1 MTPRQLRSARRLR
14 GQALVLGLLFVFAI
28 AGITFFMFNSGRAVD
43 EKLRITNA
51 ADAAAYSV
59 ALMEARALNY
69 DAHVNRAIVANQ
81 IAIAQAVGLASWLR
95 YYESGTDN
103 VGTLSGIAA
112 SWLFNPDEYPRLAQ
126 LIVAL
131 GAGAYAGGS
140 SGYTGMTVDALET
153 ALAGIV
159 RVHDTVSNALSLS
172 QRLMHASLASGVEQ
186 QRLADDILAAI
197 DPQLSA
203 SIHPATHDFPGFTQ
217 ALGRSGRSGDARG
230 RLADV
235 VLRSRD
241 DFSRQRSWSL
251 HGPDIPFVQRNVR
264 LKRRGGTDL
273 IGYDEWR
280 ALDTLEHEGQRWR
293 KGRWRWRRTPVAG
306 SAATVAANADDG
318 SDGGKSTGTRGFH
331 GGSYRDNSTTST
343 TLAEPAMRDLGSV
356 GARYSGL
363 PETRELRDLGA
374 GASYTSGL
382 TLRVAKRRAH
392 LRTSGGS
399 SVVQP
404 SGRLRQFDAPLAGGD
419 MVALARA
426 EVFFERPQP
435 RTDGKT
441 ELPSL
446 YSPFWQVRLVNPTTA
461 DRAWA
466 AAQQDGLML
475 P

>member
-1 MTPRQLRSARRLR
+1 M
-14 GQALVLGLLFVFAI
+14 LGLLFVFVI
-28 AGITFFMFNSGRAVD
+28 AAMTFFMFNSGRAID

-81 IAIAQAVGLASWLR
+81 IAIAQAVGLASWMR
-95 YYESGTDN
+95 YQESGARR
-103 VGTLSGIAA
+103 VSTLGRIAA
-112 SWLFNPDEYPRLAQ
+112 SWIFDPDAYPRLAQ
-126 LIVAL
+126 LIAAF
-131 GAGAYAGGS
+131 GAAQAHAPATAS
-140 SGYTGMTVDALET
+140 TLEPV
-153 ALAGIV
+153 LAAIV
-159 RVHDTVSNALSLS
+159 RAHDTASNALALS
-172 QRLMHASLASGVEQ
+172 QRVMHASLASGIEQ
-186 QRLADDILAAI
+186 QRLASEILAAI
-197 DPQLSA
+197 DSRLSA
-203 SIHPATHDFPGFTQ
+203 GIHRASHDFPGFTQ
-217 ALGRSGRSGDARG
+217 RLGRSGPGGDARG

-241 DFSRQRSWSL
+241 DFSRERSWSL
-251 HGPDIPFVQRNVR
+251 RGPNIPFVQRRVR

-293 KGRWRWRRTPVAG
+293 GWRWRWRRTPVAG
-306 SAATVAANADDG
+306 AAASVAAD
-318 SDGGKSTGTRGFH
+318 TGERTETAGVRGVH
-331 GGSYRDNSTTST
+331 GGSHRDNATTSR
-343 TLAEPAMRDLGSV
+343 TLAEPSMRDLSTA

-363 PETRELRDLGA
+363 PETRELRQLGA
-374 GASYTSGL
+374 RASYRSGL
-382 TLRVAKRRAH
+382 TLRVSKRRAH

-399 SVVQP
+399 AVVQP
-404 SGRLRQFDAPLAGGD
+404 SGRLRQFDADLPGGE

-426 EVFFERPQP
+426 EVFFERPHP
-435 RTDGKT
+435 RTDGRT

-446 YSPFWQVRLVNPTTA
+446 YGPFWQARLTNPTAA

-466 AAQQDGLML
+466 AAQQGGLAL

>member
-1 MTPRQLRSARRLR
+1 MPRMTRRIHRRAQRAR

-28 AGITFFMFNSGRAVD
+28 AAMILFMFNSGRAVD

-69 DAHVNRAIVANQ
+69 DAYANRAIVANQ

-95 YYESGTDN
+95 YFESAVDN
-103 VGTLSGIAA
+103 VGTLSSIAA
-112 SWLFNPDEYPRLAQ
+112 SWIFNPDEYARLTQ
-126 LIVAL
+126 LIAVL
-131 GAGAYAGGS
+131 GVTAYYGGGS
-140 SGYTGMTVDALET
+140 SGYTGEAVDAVES
-153 ALAGIV
+153 ALAALIS
-159 RVHDTVSNALSLS
+159 VHDSVSNALSLS
-172 QRLMHASLASGVEQ
+172 QQVMHASLASGIEQ
-186 QRLADDILAAI
+186 HKLATAILAEI
-197 DPQLSA
+197 DPQLEFAINPA
-203 SIHPATHDFPGFTQ
+203 SHGFPGFTQ
-217 ALGRSGRSGDARG
+217 RMERTGRDGDGRG

-241 DFSRQRSWSL
+241 EFSRERRWSV

-280 ALDTLEHEGQRWR
+280 ALDTLEHEGQRRR
-293 KGRWRWRRTPVAG
+293 KGRWRWQRT
-306 SAATVAANADDG
+306 SVAAGAARVAAD
-318 SDGGKSTGTRGFH
+318 SAEGGDDSARGHH
-331 GGSYRDNSTTST
+331 GGSYRDNPTTSRT
-343 TLAEPAMRDLGSV
+343 MAEPAMRDLSEV

-363 PETRELRDLGA
+363 PDTQELRDLGPHA
-374 GASYTSGL
+374 NYTSGL
-382 TLRVAKRRAH
+382 SLRVAKKRAH
-392 LRTSGGS
+392 LRLSGGS

-404 SGRLRQFDAPLAGGD
+404 SGRLRQFDAAIPGD
-419 MVALARA
+419 EMAALARA
-426 EVFFERPQP
+426 EVFFARPQP
-435 RTDGKT
+435 RRDGKA

-446 YSPFWQVRLVNPTTA
+446 YSPFWQVRLVNPTPA

-466 AAQQDGLML
+466 AAQQGGLAL